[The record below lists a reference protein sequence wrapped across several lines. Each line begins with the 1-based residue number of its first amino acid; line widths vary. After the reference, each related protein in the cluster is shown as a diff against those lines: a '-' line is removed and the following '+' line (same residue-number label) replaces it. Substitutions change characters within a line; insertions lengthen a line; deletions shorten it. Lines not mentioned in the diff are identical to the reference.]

1 MAKGLNKC
9 CFIGRLGKD
18 IELMGNDDKSWCS
31 FSLAIDESYK
41 KDGEKVEKTEWI
53 NCNANGKL
61 AEVMAEY
68 LRKGDLIYV
77 EGRVRTKKT
86 DDKYYTN
93 FQIDQLLMLGSKK
106 DSGEDKPAPEKNNKK
121 EKGGKDD
128 EPF

>member
-18 IELMGNDDKSWCS
+18 IELMGNDDKSWCI

-61 AEVMAEY
+61 AEVMAKY

-86 DDKYYTN
+86 GDTYYTN

-106 DSGEDKPAPEKNNKK
+106 DSGEDKPAPEKTSKSK
-121 EKGGKDD
+121 TTKDD